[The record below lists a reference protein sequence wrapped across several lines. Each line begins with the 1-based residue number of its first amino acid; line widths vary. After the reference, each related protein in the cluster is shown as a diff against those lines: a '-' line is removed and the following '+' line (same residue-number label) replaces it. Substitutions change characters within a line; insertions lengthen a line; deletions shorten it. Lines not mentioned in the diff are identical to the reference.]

1 MVVAGTLL
9 PANALSTDQ
18 SEAEGRVLSGGGV
31 VNLNDIVS
39 LNPAYS
45 ANPSAP
51 DASDNPLSASVLNA
65 LDIDLGGGVQLFGPN
80 GVIGVGALG
89 QHAHTSADGT
99 AFASS
104 GAVQSDGSI
113 AAGAPGDTG
122 DAFVDVTN
130 LLDNA
135 GLGGATDGLI
145 SQLRVELGAITATA
159 TQTPGASAT
168 GDYQIAGGKLIVK
181 SPVLSTLSS
190 SVNSATGGLS
200 DDVNALAGPTG
211 ALGSALGG
219 VTDDVI
225 GPLEDALGD
234 IPLVGGLV
242 NVDNVGLA
250 AGLTVDL
257 QAAVNSALTAP
268 LVSTDGATLID
279 LSTGTITIDL
289 AELHGSTDHT
299 LNDLAPNTELLDGPV
314 IQAALDDSINSALNQ
329 LPALL
334 VTTINNAINN
344 ATLTLHLTA
353 DAGVTVPI
361 IGTHLDLASIDAV
374 ITGTVGGF
382 LGASGSTPPVV
393 DASGTTALGAIPVG
407 DLLDPIVN
415 ALTNS
420 LLPAVVTPLQNALTG
435 IGVGDGVFQPLVATA
450 TTALQPLFGVIND
463 VVSITANVQETPGT
477 FTTAGADSADSFT
490 ERALQISLLPVLG
503 TPLAE
508 VNLASATVRAS
519 VVAVAITSP
528 DPGTSFDVPTADDT
542 TSVPVTG
549 TGQPGADISVTLSSG
564 GPAQTTT
571 VDGDG
576 NWTVT
581 FPSVPVGSYTATAE
595 QTIGDSTTNDSTT
608 FTVVVSATTTSTTDS
623 TTDSTSTTTSTTPGD
638 TTTDSTATSTTPGD
652 TTSTSTTDSTSTSTT
667 DSTTDSTATSTT
679 PGDTTSTSTTDSTS
693 TSTTPGDTTTD
704 STSTSTTPGDTTST
718 STTDSTSTSTT
729 PGDTTSTST
738 TDSTSTSTTPGDT
751 TSTSTTDSTS
761 ATTTDSTSATTSTST
776 TPGASTSASTST
788 TDPGSTSASTS
799 TSTTPSASTTTST
812 STTTGAGKGGL
823 ASTGSNTD
831 WALPV
836 LVLLFLAGGGA
847 LLIAR
852 RKRVSER

>member
-18 SEAEGRVLSGGGV
+18 SEAEGRVLSGGGI

-65 LDIDLGGGVQLFGPN
+65 LDIDLGSGIQLFGPN
-80 GVIGVGALG
+80 GVVGVGALG
-89 QHAHTSADGT
+89 QHASASADGT

-104 GAVQSDGSI
+104 GAVQSNGSI
-113 AAGAPGDTG
+113 AVGTPGDTSN
-122 DAFVDVTN
+122 AFVDVTN

-159 TQTPGASAT
+159 TQNPGASAT

-181 SPVLSTLSS
+181 SPVLATLSS
-190 SVNSATGGLS
+190 GVNSATGDLS

-219 VTDDVI
+219 LADDVI

-242 NVDNVGLA
+242 NVDNVGLT

-268 LVSTDGATLID
+268 LVSTDGATVID

-334 VTTINNAINN
+334 VTAINNAINN

-353 DAGVTVPI
+353 DAGVTVPVV
-361 IGTHLDLASIDAV
+361 GTHLDLASIDAV

-393 DASGTTALGAIPVG
+393 DASGTTALGTIPVG
-407 DLLDPIVN
+407 SLVGPIVN
-415 ALTNS
+415 ALTSS
-420 LLPAVVTPLQNALTG
+420 LLPAIVSPLQDAITG
-435 IGVGDGVFQPLVATA
+435 VGVGDGVFQPLVATA
-450 TTALQPLFGVIND
+450 TTALQPLLGVIND

-576 NWTVT
+576 TWTVT
-581 FPSVPVGSYTATAE
+581 FPSVPVGSFTATAE

-608 FTVVVSATTTSTTDS
+608 FEVVVSATTTSTTDS

-638 TTTDSTATSTTPGD
+638 TT
-652 TTSTSTTDSTSTSTT
+652 STTDSTSAT
-667 DSTTDSTATSTT
+667 TTDSTATSTT
-679 PGDTTSTSTTDSTS
+679 PGDTTSDSTA
-693 TSTTPGDTTTD
+693 
-704 STSTSTTPGDTTST
+704 TSTTPGDTTSA
-718 STTDSTSTSTT
+718 STTDSTSATTTDSTATSTT
-729 PGDTTSTST
+729 PGDTTSAS
-738 TDSTSTSTTPGDT
+738 
-751 TSTSTTDSTS
+751 
-761 ATTTDSTSATTSTST
+761 TTDSTSATTSTST
-776 TPGASTSASTST
+776 TPGTSTSASTST

-799 TSTTPSASTTTST
+799 TST

-852 RKRVSER
+852 RNRVSER